1 MDSGDGDGVG
11 FIGSVK
17 DVFDDGFGIMIIE
30 DKTCVVGR
38 TQISM

>member
-1 MDSGDGDGVG
+1 MDSGDGGGVG

-17 DVFDDGFGIMIIE
+17 DIFDDGFGIMISE
-30 DKTCVVGR
+30 DKTCIVGR